1 MRLVQR
7 AALYPQRCAASN
19 RTDGPFVDFA
29 ALVPAGRDNRL
40 YIRTKVIEQAGKIVG
55 MVPKEEHDEL
65 KAQVEEMIAQVQD
78 YDEKIQKFEALIEGL
93 S

>member
-1 MRLVQR
+1 M
-7 AALYPQRCAASN
+7 
-19 RTDGPFVDFA
+19 DFA

>member
-1 MRLVQR
+1 LRLVQK

-29 ALVPAGRDNRL
+29 ALVPAGRDSRL
-40 YIRTKVIEQAGKIVG
+40 YLRTKVIEQAGKIVG
-55 MVPKEEHDEL
+55 MVPKAEHDEL
-65 KAQVEEMIAQVQD
+65 KAQIEALVEQVHD
-78 YDEKIQKFEALIEGL
+78 YDEKIEKFEALIEGL

>member
-1 MRLVQR
+1 LRLVQR

-19 RTDGPFVDFA
+19 RTDGPFIDFA

-40 YIRTKVIEQAGKIVG
+40 YLRTKVIEQAGKIVG
-55 MVPKEEHDEL
+55 MVPQEEHDEL
-65 KAQVEEMIAQVQD
+65 KAQIESLIEQVEE
-78 YDEKIQKFEALIEGL
+78 YDEKIEKFEALIEGL